1 MELHREITDVH
12 EHITNMML
20 HSAGLIGHYAGRQEQ
35 MRETM
40 ASAPTSSGTTLEVF
54 KLLWFELLRTKNV
67 TLMVRHED
75 GHTVSENLLITGLKV
90 ADKGM

>member
-1 MELHREITDVH
+1 
-12 EHITNMML
+12 
-20 HSAGLIGHYAGRQEQ
+20 
-35 MRETM
+35 MRETT
-40 ASAPTSSGTTLEVF
+40 ASAPTPSGTTLEVF
-54 KLLWFELLRTKNV
+54 ERLWFELLRTKNV